1 MEMMSLIKAKRS
13 LLSLLR
19 ITEILLVMLNLGRST
34 NASGSLKIN
43 EIRAKTVPIV
53 AVIAAIDPNQI
64 IATFLTSSL
73 VTSTTSLLL

>member
-1 MEMMSLIKAKRS
+1 MEMISLIQAKRS

-19 ITEILLVMLNLGRST
+19 LQRFFLVMLNLGRST
-34 NASGSLKIN
+34 NASGSLRIN
-43 EIRAKTVPIV
+43 EIRAKTVPMV
-53 AVIAAIDPNQI
+53 AVIAAMEPNQI